1 MLSGEGLAHYQFAGN
16 IVIIFIIFTNV
27 TLIKRCGILLVIVH
41 VFPLLD

>member
-16 IVIIFIIFTNV
+16 IVIIFIIFTV
-27 TLIKRCGILLVIVH
+27 TLIKRCGILLVIVR